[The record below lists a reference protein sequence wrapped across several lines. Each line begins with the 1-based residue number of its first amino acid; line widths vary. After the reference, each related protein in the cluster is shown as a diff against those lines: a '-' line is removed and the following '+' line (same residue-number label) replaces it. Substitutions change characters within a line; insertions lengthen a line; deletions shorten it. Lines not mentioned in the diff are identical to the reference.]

1 MKQANL
7 MYTRSGVPV
16 QSYIISII
24 EGIKGITMPQTAMVP
39 DEEATRFE
47 KINHSLL
54 MRLSRKMDSMDKP
67 ARLKC
72 FVA

>member
-7 MYTRSGVPV
+7 MYTHSCVPV

-24 EGIKGITMPQTAMVP
+24 EGIKGITMPQTAMEPV
-39 DEEATRFE
+39 EETTRFE
-47 KINHSLL
+47 DINHALL
-54 MRLSRKMDSMDKP
+54 MRLSHKMDSMDKP